1 MSRRGISRT
10 ALVKAACV
18 LVALGAVAV
27 GATITWQRHQ
37 RRVVSDVVTRRAAEI
52 GPGAQQLIPH
62 LKGADLIALDRP
74 HNPEELQS
82 GDRQRFKR
90 RRPFRVD
97 TNRWGTRGDD
107 FLVPAPGYRVLAVG
121 DSVTFGWGVAVTD
134 AWPARLAKEL
144 GVEVINCGWPS
155 ADPRQLMKW
164 VRLHARRLD
173 ADLVLFAQRPEPGP
187 EGPGDNWAA
196 ELKGAAR
203 TIAPVKMGVV
213 LPPVGTFDPVGAR
226 VWKIEQRVA
235 QEKLAPLPVLELTG
249 IFRAALPL
257 PGVRGD
263 LGLQTQRVLRMPG
276 GEVLLSVPTPR
287 DGLSPK
293 IIELFENDPKI
304 REPLFFDGGHPD
316 EQGYQLFARE
326 VARWVR
332 KQGWVK

>member
-187 EGPGDNWAA
+187 DGPGDNWAA
-196 ELKGAAR
+196 ELSGAAAH
-203 TIAPVKMGVV
+203 IAPIKMGVV
-213 LPPVGTFDPVGAR
+213 LPPVGTFDPVGSR
-226 VWKIEQRVA
+226 IWQTEQRVA
-235 QEKLAPLPVLELTG
+235 TKKLAPLPVLELTG

-263 LGLQTQRVLRMPG
+263 LGQHVQRVLRMPG
-276 GEVLLSVPTPR
+276 GEVLLSVPAPA

-293 IIELFENDPKI
+293 IIELFENDAKI

-316 EQGYQLFARE
+316 EQGYRLFAVA
-326 VARWVR
+326 VARWVK

>member
-1 MSRRGISRT
+1 MRRRVIP
-10 ALVKAACV
+10 VVCV
-18 LVALGAVAV
+18 LVALCAVAV
-27 GATITWQRHQ
+27 GVWVTWQRHQ
-37 RRVVSDVVTRRAAEI
+37 QRVVSDVVTRRAAEI
-52 GPGAQQLIPH
+52 GPGAQQLIPY
-62 LKGADLIALDRP
+62 LSGADLIALDRP
-74 HNPEELQS
+74 HNPEELIS

-97 TNRWGTRGDD
+97 TNRWGTRGPD
-107 FLVPAPGYRVLAVG
+107 FVVPAPGYRILCVG
-121 DSVTFGWGVAVTD
+121 DSVTFGWGVAGEA